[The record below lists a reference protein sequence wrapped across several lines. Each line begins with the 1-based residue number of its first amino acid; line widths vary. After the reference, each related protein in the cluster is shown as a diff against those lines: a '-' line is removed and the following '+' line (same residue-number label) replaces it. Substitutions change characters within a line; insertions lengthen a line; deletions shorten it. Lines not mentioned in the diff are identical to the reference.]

1 MEVRL
6 HMKKKM
12 NLLLLAFLPVLA
24 SLGIQLAAAFL
35 VTFWFSV
42 VSVIRLLL
50 EGISD
55 PETLLAGTTTL
66 LFDPLFNDIL
76 VIVTFVSLVA
86 VFLIWYRKQKNKPT
100 PAPFDEVFCIRN
112 TVIILISGLALQV
125 TISMCLNL
133 ILPLFPEILERYNA
147 LIDSL
152 IGGNV
157 IVSVISTAV
166 LAPIAEELIFRELM
180 TRQLRQMFPFWL
192 ANIIQALAFGVYH
205 MNIVQGVYAFMLGLL
220 LGYVAYRMRSVWASN
235 VLRGIVDAAG
245 LVLDIILPG
254 ALFES
259 PVGMIMFAVLC
270 CAITILLTL
279 LYRFPDSGESIDRT
293 IPVPNFP
300 ASAAEA
306 PITFTAGTDEIAV
319 PSDDP
324 DSSVTESGISDT
336 QQSTDSL

>member
-1 MEVRL
+1 
-6 HMKKKM
+6 MKKFKP
-12 NLLLLAFLPVLA
+12 LLSAFLPVMAALAIQVAA
-24 SLGIQLAAAFL
+24 SLI
-35 VTFWFSV
+35 VTVWFSV
-42 VSVIRLLL
+42 FTTAGLLL
-50 EGISD
+50 EGVSN
-55 PETLLAGTTTL
+55 PEQMLSGMVTLLT
-66 LFDPLFNDIL
+66 DPLFNDIL
-76 VIVTFVSLVA
+76 LTVTYIALTV
-86 VFLIWYRKQKNKPT
+86 VFILWYRKQKEKPV
-100 PAPFDEVFCIRN
+100 PAAFDEVFCIRN
-112 TVIILISGLALQV
+112 LAIYLIAGLAAQI

-133 ILPLFPEILERYNA
+133 ILPLFPQTYDSYLALLE
-147 LIDSL
+147 SL
-152 IGGNV
+152 VGGSI
-157 IVSVISTAV
+157 IVAV
-166 LAPIAEELIFRELM
+166 LATVVMAPIAEEIIFRELM

-220 LGYVAYRMRSVWASN
+220 LGYVAYRMRSVWASIM
-235 VLRGIVDAAG
+235 LHGIVNASG

-279 LYRFPDSGESIDRT
+279 LYRFPDSGESIART

-306 PITFTAGTDEIAV
+306 QITFTAGTDEIAA